1 MSDVRTTD
9 EKLAPVATATGGG
22 IYWVGPGSIPDVR
35 RVEPGR
41 STSGRSWM
49 GFRANGDYIVTGVHE
64 TPLVPGVLA
73 LLLALGAFI
82 AAWRR
87 EGR

>member
-1 MSDVRTTD
+1 
-9 EKLAPVATATGGG
+9 
-22 IYWVGPGSIPDVR
+22 
-35 RVEPGR
+35 
-41 STSGRSWM
+41 M

-64 TPLVPGVLA
+64 TPLVPGALA

-82 AAWRR
+82 VAWRR

>member
-1 MSDVRTTD
+1 M
-9 EKLAPVATATGGG
+9 
-22 IYWVGPGSIPDVR
+22 
-35 RVEPGR
+35 
-41 STSGRSWM
+41 
-49 GFRANGDYIVTGVHE
+49 
-64 TPLVPGVLA
+64 PLVPGLLA